1 MIPVTRRSGDE
12 RWKTVRIAVTGG
24 WGATLRYALIV
35 SLPPSTTALVLL
47 AAATLK

>member
-1 MIPVTRRSGDE
+1 MILVTRSAGDE

-24 WGATLRYALIV
+24 WGTTLRYALII
-35 SLPPSTTALVLL
+35 SLPSGTAALVLL